1 MERYGYWNKVLH
13 VSLGDRRTW
22 IEEPGDQFFR
32 RYAGGRGLIAHYLL
46 KYVPKGADPL
56 GPDNILVI
64 APGVLTGAP
73 VPGAGRHSVGAK
85 SPLTGG
91 FGESES
97 GGYWGAELKRAGWD
111 AIVFHGVS
119 ASPVYLWISD
129 GAVEL
134 RDATHLWGKI
144 TGDVED
150 AILAELGDPRIRIAT
165 IGPAGENLVRF
176 ACIANDLNEVA
187 GRTGMGAVMGSKRLK
202 AIAVRGK
209 IPVKIADQPGLL
221 KVAKWVSGTMDEK
234 HRGFHEFGTGAA
246 MQGKSLEGGMPVL
259 NYRLGTSDTV
269 AKVDAV
275 AVRDQV
281 RVRMGACYACSVRC
295 KKVVHIEKKE
305 ETARE
310 ASESVYKGRARV
322 AVDPLGR
329 YRVDPRYGG
338 PEYESLAA
346 LGVNLGLDDLIAI
359 CKSNEMC
366 NYLGMDT
373 VSLGAT
379 LAWAM
384 ECFEKGLLTLEDTG
398 GVPLRFH
405 DADGVVKLVEM
416 IAYRRGV
423 GDLLAEGSQRAARR
437 LGRGSEAFL
446 TTVKGM
452 EMAMHDPRHMPV
464 MRASYLLAPT
474 GGDHMR
480 QSGNRNGLRN
490 QIGLCHFLAYEDD
503 QSLQILKAVTG
514 WDITPEE
521 MERWPTA
528 GSPSPASSTCAR
540 ALAAPTIACP
550 PRRRSICSRSR
561 RTPRTRGS
569 GGARRGRPFPRA
581 LTGCRP
587 TSRGSAM
594 LTVPFD
600 DLNDQ
605 EYVGSRKRGQR
616 AELGRM
622 ARVPPRSASCASGCT
637 LQELR
642 RSEPR
647 RNGRDVLSRAS
658 ITHRARK
665 SRPVFASKMV
675 LPRKDASPRTPEQ
688 DSGEELDLER
698 AIRYSH
704 GHGYYKPDDPWRL
717 PPSPEVPGCE
727 QRGSN
732 RHIPALQHRQAIRDA
747 ASFGRVPSR
756 AEAGHS

>member
-1 MERYGYWNKVLH
+1 MTVTVTLFADLRRFLPRGAEGPQRFTVREGATLADLLATIGVAADAEVTAAVDGELAARDTPLRDGADVMLLSPMEGGSTGDRMDRYGYWNKILH
-13 VSLGDRRTW
+13 VSLSDRRTW
-22 IEEPGDQFFR
+22 IEEPGDAFFR

-46 KYVPKGADPL
+46 KHVPKGADPL

-64 APGVLTGAP
+64 APGVITGAP

-111 AIVFHGVS
+111 GIVVHGVS
-119 ASPVYLWISD
+119 PAPVYLWIAD
-129 GAVEL
+129 AAVEI
-134 RDATHLWGKI
+134 RDAGRLWGKI
-144 TGDVED
+144 TGEVED
-150 AILAELGDPRIRIAT
+150 AILAELGDPRIRVAT

-202 AIAVRGK
+202 AIAVRGR

-221 KVAKWVSGTMDEK
+221 AIAKWVSGTMDEK
-234 HRGFHEFGTGAA
+234 HRAFHEFGTGAA

-259 NYRLGTSDTV
+259 NYRLGASDTV
-269 AKVDAV
+269 AKVDAI

-295 KKVVHIEKKE
+295 KKVVHIEQRE

-310 ASESVYKGRARV
+310 AAETIYKGRAKV
-322 AVDPLGR
+322 GVDPLGR

-338 PEYESLAA
+338 PEYESLAS

-446 TTVKGM
+446 TTVKGL

-480 QSGNRNGLRN
+480 QTGNRNGLRN

-503 QSLQILKAVTG
+503 QTLAILKAVTG
-514 WDITPEE
+514 WDMTAEE
-521 MERWPTA
+521 MVTAAHRGLTLARLFNLREGMSRADDRLPARFSDPVPKHAGLTREAQDKIVTDYYVEQGWDAATGVPTA
-528 GSPSPASSTCAR
+528 ETIRALELEEDAAHAALAPAS
-540 ALAAPTIACP
+540 
-550 PRRRSICSRSR
+550 
-561 RTPRTRGS
+561 
-569 GGARRGRPFPRA
+569 
-581 LTGCRP
+581 
-587 TSRGSAM
+587 
-594 LTVPFD
+594 
-600 DLNDQ
+600 
-605 EYVGSRKRGQR
+605 
-616 AELGRM
+616 
-622 ARVPPRSASCASGCT
+622 
-637 LQELR
+637 
-642 RSEPR
+642 
-647 RNGRDVLSRAS
+647 
-658 ITHRARK
+658 
-665 SRPVFASKMV
+665 
-675 LPRKDASPRTPEQ
+675 
-688 DSGEELDLER
+688 
-698 AIRYSH
+698 
-704 GHGYYKPDDPWRL
+704 
-717 PPSPEVPGCE
+717 
-727 QRGSN
+727 
-732 RHIPALQHRQAIRDA
+732 
-747 ASFGRVPSR
+747 
-756 AEAGHS
+756 